1 MDKTTEA
8 GELFGND
15 PRYKGNTFLLD
26 LTIVNPRVSSNL
38 EVAVRYTGKHLSGVV
53 EQKKN
58 KNGGSF
64 PVAYSLHHLHHLV
77 MSTRGE
83 LGPDVYSLMK

>member
-38 EVAVRYTGKHLSGVV
+38 EFAVRYTGKHLSGVV

-64 PVAYSLHHLHHLV
+64 PVTHSLH
-77 MSTRGE
+77 
-83 LGPDVYSLMK
+83 PDVHSLMK